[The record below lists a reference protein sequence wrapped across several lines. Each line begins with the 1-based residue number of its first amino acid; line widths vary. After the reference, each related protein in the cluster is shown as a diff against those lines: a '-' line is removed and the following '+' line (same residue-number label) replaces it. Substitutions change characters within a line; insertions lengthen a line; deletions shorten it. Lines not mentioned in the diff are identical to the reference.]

1 MAVLTT
7 KGVTIEVESFYQK
20 KHSSPIENKFIHAYK
35 VTITNEKSSVIKL
48 LERNWTIVD
57 AHGNERN
64 VGGMGVIG
72 KQPEIN
78 PGQSHSYV
86 SWSPMSTELGKMS
99 GFYTFIE
106 PDSGTTFLAYI
117 PEFQLVYP
125 KKLN

>member
-20 KHSSPIENKFIHAYK
+20 KHSSPMENKFIYAYK
-35 VTITNEKSSVIKL
+35 VTITNEKNCVIQL

-57 AHGNERN
+57 AYGNERN

-72 KQPEIN
+72 KQPELK

-86 SWSPMSTELGKMS
+86 SWSPMPTELGKMS
-99 GFYTFIE
+99 GFYTFTE
-106 PDSGTTFLAYI
+106 LDSDTSFLAYI

-125 KKLN
+125 QKLN